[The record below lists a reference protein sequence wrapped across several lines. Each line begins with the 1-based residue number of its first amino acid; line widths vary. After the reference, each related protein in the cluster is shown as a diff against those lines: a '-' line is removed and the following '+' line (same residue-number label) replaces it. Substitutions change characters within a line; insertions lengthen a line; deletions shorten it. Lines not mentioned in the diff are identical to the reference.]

1 MSLAEEFEELDT
13 DHNGLINYNEF
24 LNAFKDNKDE
34 KVDNQHL
41 KMVFDMANIEEN
53 GFLTSN
59 EFVHVMTNLDEV
71 EDKSDR
77 SLYTLLF
84 HLIDDDNSGTLEINE
99 LARFMRVL
107 KTELNEEEL
116 KTALS
121 AMDSDSDGK
130 VDLEDTLK
138 FFLSDNQR
146 NKLIFIHF

>member
-34 KVDNQHL
+34 KVDDEHL
-41 KMVFDMANIEEN
+41 KMVFDMANIEVK

-59 EFVHVMTNLDEV
+59 EFFRVMTNLDEV
-71 EDKSDR
+71 EEKSDR
-77 SLYTLLF
+77 
-84 HLIDDDNSGTLEINE
+84 SGTLEINE

-116 KTALS
+116 KTALA
-121 AMDSDSDGK
+121 AMDSDGDGK

-138 FFLSDNQR
+138 FFLSDNQ
-146 NKLIFIHF
+146 